1 MKTKLLLL
9 FLTISLFSF
18 AQNGDKSIDKTMDEI
33 ITPNDS
39 YFEVT
44 RDMFKMLSESK
55 EANPEFTEYIKKL
68 HSLKMIEPGLVSDN
82 HGIVLVNKFL
92 ENANLQRF
100 SLLMTRKER
109 NDIMSFY
116 KKEGKSE
123 NEFLLLSSE
132 MIIYITGT
140 IDLKSIHEFQ
150 RVMEIAGGAMGM

>member
-1 MKTKLLLL
+1 MKTELVIF

-18 AQNGDKSIDKTMDEI
+18 GQNGQKTINETMDEI

-55 EANPEFTEYIKKL
+55 ETSPEFTNYIKKL
-68 HSLKMIEPGLVSDN
+68 HSLKMIEPGRVSAN
-82 HGIVLVNKFL
+82 HGIVLVDKFL
-92 ENANLQRF
+92 ENANLQSF
-100 SLLMTRKER
+100 TLLMTRKEK

-150 RVMEIAGGAMGM
+150 RVMEIAGSAMGM